1 MGRSELL
8 HMKGERVC
16 RGNSV
21 QSLSVSGRAGDSG
34 PHPFSDCRFGL
45 PYYWILTAE
54 EVSSTPIPQFLFLGI
69 RLIRDALSSQPFG
82 LSFNIS
88 SAFLL

>member
-1 MGRSELL
+1 MLWTSVQLRQIPEDRTDLWKASVSDEELCLVGRSELL

-45 PYYWILTAE
+45 PY
-54 EVSSTPIPQFLFLGI
+54 
-69 RLIRDALSSQPFG
+69 
-82 LSFNIS
+82 
-88 SAFLL
+88 

>member
-54 EVSSTPIPQFLFLGI
+54 EVSLFYSHPTVSLF
-69 RLIRDALSSQPFG
+69 RHPPYQRCFV
-82 LSFNIS
+82 
-88 SAFLL
+88 